1 MAMTARRCDKPE
13 DETGMEWY
21 AGGVEPIG
29 GSGTR
34 RRTNRMV
41 VWAGP
46 KSRPCHLISLS
57 LTKTNLHLIACP
69 NPRNILWCVSA
80 SAAVL
85 LWMDRQF
92 SLCKAKRVE
101 EDRKININAPHTPAV
116 PVQCSASAVPRYSIL
131 PSNAQGQLGH
141 LRYTIYNNQ
150 PPIPISFPLPHK
162 ILKLN

>member
-1 MAMTARRCDKPE
+1 MRAAWSPLAEEEQE
-13 DETGMEWY
+13 DEQIEWSY
-21 AGGVEPIG
+21 GQAQSPGHAI
-29 GSGTR
+29 S
-34 RRTNRMV
+34 
-41 VWAGP
+41 
-46 KSRPCHLISLS
+46 SLS

-101 EDRKININAPHTPAV
+101 EDRKININPPHTRSARA
-116 PVQCSASAVPRYSIL
+116 VQCSASAVPRYSIL

-162 ILKLN
+162 I